1 MASADDLGD
10 ALLACSSV
18 YMASAAIGLVLGLVL
33 GLNLGLGRLCRKV
46 GSIAALYALHAG
58 SFITLRFHFLGGTT
72 SHLILKRVRAEVMV
86 RVRVRLVIG
95 LNLRFGLGLVWNST
109 DY

>member
-1 MASADDLGD
+1 
-10 ALLACSSV
+10 
-18 YMASAAIGLVLGLVL
+18 VLGLVL
-33 GLNLGLGRLCRKV
+33 RLNLGLEGRKV
-46 GSIAALYALHAG
+46 GSIAALYALHSG

-95 LNLRFGLGLVWNST
+95 
-109 DY
+109 

>member
-1 MASADDLGD
+1 M
-10 ALLACSSV
+10 
-18 YMASAAIGLVLGLVL
+18 
-33 GLNLGLGRLCRKV
+33 
-46 GSIAALYALHAG
+46 
-58 SFITLRFHFLGGTT
+58 TLRFQFLGDIT

-95 LNLRFGLGLVWNST
+95 LNLCFGLGLVWNST

>member
-1 MASADDLGD
+1 M
-10 ALLACSSV
+10 
-18 YMASAAIGLVLGLVL
+18 LGLVL
-33 GLNLGLGRLCRKV
+33 ELNLGLGRLSRKV
-46 GSIAALYALHAG
+46 GSRPIAALYALHAG

-95 LNLRFGLGLVWNST
+95 FNLRFGLGLVWNST

>member
-1 MASADDLGD
+1 M
-10 ALLACSSV
+10 
-18 YMASAAIGLVLGLVL
+18 
-33 GLNLGLGRLCRKV
+33 
-46 GSIAALYALHAG
+46 
-58 SFITLRFHFLGGTT
+58 TLRFQFLGGTT

-109 DY
+109 VY